1 MKAEQ
6 ETAMT
11 RRITLALATLSLL
24 AAAPCAAQDKPAG
37 PVQSDSAEAGGGAG
51 GLGRATTPKTPLKP
65 KPKHTKDDSAGRAS
79 SAEVNAEKAQAGGGG
94 R

>member
-1 MKAEQ
+1 
-6 ETAMT
+6 MT
-11 RRITLALATLSLL
+11 RHIAFTLAALSLL
-24 AAAPCAAQDKPAG
+24 AAAPCAAQDKPDKQ
-37 PVQSDSAEAGGGAG
+37 VQSDSAEAGGGAG
-51 GLGRATTPKTPLKP
+51 GIGRATTPKTPLKA